1 MLLKTSTNVIQQNN
15 LETTLKLYMVL
26 LGSKAEGRNVEQHD
40 FFFGVASSLADL
52 VPQLRAFWPEA
63 GKSLHIDGWREV
75 TAVDGYR
82 VDIRLKNDDQSNQE
96 QRLFFINLGGYTAGR
111 LEEQHYTLLSVCA
124 DKAEATQKAKK
135 AAFFKQASITGVK
148 GANAHID
155 EKYGIDVDEV
165 HRIEDI
171 WHPQL
176 IDKYSIKL
184 SPSAELVPDEVHLGY
199 FRLDKL

>member
-1 MLLKTSTNVIQQNN
+1 MDNNEQQTAIQK
-15 LETTLKLYMVL
+15 LKLFMVL

-40 FFFGVASSLADL
+40 FFFGVATSLAGL
-52 VPQLRAFWPEA
+52 VPQLQTFWPEA

-75 TAVDGYR
+75 NTVDGYS
-82 VDIRLKNDDQSNQE
+82 VEVYDKNSLE
-96 QRLFFINLGGYTAGR
+96 EFAAERLFFINLGGYTAGR
-111 LEEQHYTLLSVCA
+111 LEEQHYTLLSVCK
-124 DKAEATQKAKK
+124 DKAEATQRAKK
-135 AAFFKQASITGVK
+135 AAFFKQASVAGVK

-155 EKYGIDVDEV
+155 EKYGIDVDDI

-176 IDKYSIKL
+176 VQNYGIRLTPRENLID
-184 SPSAELVPDEVHLGY
+184 DEVHLGY

>member
-1 MLLKTSTNVIQQNN
+1 MEMLEQQ
-15 LETTLKLYMVL
+15 EFATELKLYMVL

-40 FFFGVASSLADL
+40 FFFGVATSLAQL
-52 VPQLRAFWPEA
+52 VPQLNAFWPEA

-82 VDIRLKNDDQSNQE
+82 VEVYQKTAEDPIPE

-124 DKAEATQKAKK
+124 DKAEATQRAKK
-135 AAFFKQASITGVK
+135 EAFFKQASVAGVK

-155 EKYGIDVDEV
+155 EKYGIDVDDI

-176 IDKYSIKL
+176 VQNYGIKL
-184 SPSAELVPDEVHLGY
+184 IPTESLIPDEVHLGY
-199 FRLDKL
+199 FRLDRL

>member
-1 MLLKTSTNVIQQNN
+1 MEFKEEKNT
-15 LETTLKLYMVL
+15 TTLKLYMVL

-40 FFFGVASSLADL
+40 FFFGTASSLAEL

-75 TAVDGYR
+75 NAVDGYH
-82 VDIRLKNDDQSNQE
+82 VEIYEKSETESIPQ
-96 QRLFFINLGGYTAGR
+96 QRLFFINLGGYTANR

-124 DKAEATQKAKK
+124 DKAEATLKAKK
-135 AAFFKQASITGVK
+135 AAFFKAASIMGVR

-155 EKYGIDVDEV
+155 EKYGIDVDDI

-171 WHPQL
+171 WNSKTDARYGIRLTPKEGLQEDP
-176 IDKYSIKL
+176 I
-184 SPSAELVPDEVHLGY
+184 HLGY
-199 FRLDKL
+199 FRLEKLQG

>member
-1 MLLKTSTNVIQQNN
+1 
-15 LETTLKLYMVL
+15 MVL

-40 FFFGVASSLADL
+40 FFFGVASSLAEL
-52 VPQLRAFWPEA
+52 VPQLYAFWPEA

-75 TAVDGYR
+75 TAVEGYK
-82 VDIRLKNDDQSNQE
+82 VDVYLKMGDEPSPE

-111 LEEQHYTLLSVCA
+111 LEEQHYTLLSVCV
-124 DKAEATQKAKK
+124 DKAEATQQAKK
-135 AAFFKQASITGVK
+135 AAFFKQASVVGVK

-155 EKYGIDVDEV
+155 EKYGIDVDEI

-176 IDKYSIKL
+176 VQNYGIRLMKSENLAADKI
-184 SPSAELVPDEVHLGY
+184 HLGY
-199 FRLDKL
+199 FRLDRL

>member
-1 MLLKTSTNVIQQNN
+1 MQQQKSPAA
-15 LETTLKLYMVL
+15 LKLYMVL

-40 FFFGVASSLADL
+40 FFFGVANSLAEL
-52 VPQLRAFWPEA
+52 VPQLQAFWPEA

-75 TAVDGYR
+75 TAVDGYK
-82 VDIRLKNDDQSNQE
+82 VEVYLKNGDE
-96 QRLFFINLGGYTAGR
+96 PLPKQRLFFINLGGYTAGR

-124 DKAEATQKAKK
+124 DKAEATQQAKK
-135 AAFFKQASITGVK
+135 AAFFKQASVAGLK

-155 EKYGIDVDEV
+155 EKYGIDVDDI

-176 IDKYSIKL
+176 VKNYGIS
-184 SPSAELVPDEVHLGY
+184 LVPTESLVADEVHLGY
-199 FRLDKL
+199 FRLDRL

>member
-1 MLLKTSTNVIQQNN
+1 M
-15 LETTLKLYMVL
+15 ETMEYEQADTTMKLYMVL
-26 LGSKAEGRNVEQHD
+26 LGSKADGRNVEQHD
-40 FFFGVASSLADL
+40 FFFGVATSLAQL
-52 VPQLRAFWPEA
+52 VPQLHSFWPEA

-75 TAVDGYR
+75 TAVDNYK
-82 VDIRLKNDDQSNQE
+82 VEVYPKNDGEPIAE

-135 AAFFKQASITGVK
+135 AAFFKQASVAGVK

-155 EKYGIDVDEV
+155 EKYGIDVDDI

-171 WHPQL
+171 WHPDL
-176 IDKYSIKL
+176 VKNYSIKL
-184 SPSAELVPDEVHLGY
+184 TPSENLTADEVHLGY
-199 FRLDKL
+199 FRLDRL